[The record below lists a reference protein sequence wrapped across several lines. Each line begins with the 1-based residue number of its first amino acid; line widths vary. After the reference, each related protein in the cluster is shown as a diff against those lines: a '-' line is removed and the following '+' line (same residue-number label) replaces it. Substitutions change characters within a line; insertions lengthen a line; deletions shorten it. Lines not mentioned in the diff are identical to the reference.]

1 MSSHCIALIDTPSS
15 TTLSSIYMQACCKD
29 LKSLQVSMCRG
40 VNDEV
45 VVLSISKLK
54 KLQELD
60 LSMCSITTRGCCHI
74 ARLRNLRVIDIT
86 SALGVSGQSICSIVT
101 GSIPSTYKDSK
112 FDIEQD
118 DDKNKYY
125 TAQNEELSVFSP
137 VQRKTSNLTVI
148 SAQFAMSGVDEHMF
162 SILMKHAPKLKTLD
176 LRNYDGIDISK
187 NSSLSPL
194 KLAIRDLERR
204 GTDVMFSRARNT

>member
-1 MSSHCIALIDTPSS
+1 M
-15 TTLSSIYMQACCKD
+15 CK
-29 LKSLQVSMCRG
+29 G

-54 KLQELD
+54 NLQELD
-60 LSMCSITTRGCCHI
+60 LSMCSITTRACCHL
-74 ARLRNLRVIDIT
+74 AGLPNLRVIDIS

-112 FDIEQD
+112 FDVEQD

-125 TAQNEELSVFSP
+125 HAQNEELSIFNP
-137 VQRKTSNLTVI
+137 IQRKASNLTVI
-148 SAQFAMSGVDEHMF
+148 SAQFALSGVDEHMF
-162 SILMKHAPKLKTLD
+162 AILIKHAPKLKTLD
-176 LRNYDGIDISK
+176 LRNYDGNDISK

-194 KLAIRDLERR
+194 KMAIRILERN
-204 GTDVMFSRARNT
+204 GSNVMFSRARNN